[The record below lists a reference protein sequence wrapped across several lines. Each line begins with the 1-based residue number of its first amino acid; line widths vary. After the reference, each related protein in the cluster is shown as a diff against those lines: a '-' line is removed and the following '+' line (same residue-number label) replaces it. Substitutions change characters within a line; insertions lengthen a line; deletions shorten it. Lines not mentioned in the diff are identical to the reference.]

1 VRGLSGC
8 CLLVPGSEPLAP
20 LPVNAKQGVERS
32 VIDNNIAEK
41 VIEIITREQHLE
53 PGVVKLDSSFA
64 ELGIDSLDAV
74 NILFAMEE
82 EFKIDIPDAIA
93 QNMKSV
99 SQAVDGLTRVLEGK
113 DISDLVA
120 MAKGESPAAS
130 SAS

>member
-1 VRGLSGC
+1 VT
-8 CLLVPGSEPLAP
+8 E
-20 LPVNAKQGVERS
+20 
-32 VIDNNIAEK
+32 NNVGEK

-53 PGVVKLDSSFA
+53 PGVVKLSSSFA

-82 EFKIDIPDAIA
+82 EFKIDIPDAVA

-99 SQAVDGLTRVLEGK
+99 SQAVDGLTRVLEGR

-120 MAKGESPAAS
+120 MAKGQTTPAAPAVS
-130 SAS
+130 